1 MSFSISFDKE
11 AVKYL
16 ESLPTNIS
24 ERIIDKFEDIKEN
37 PFRYIEHYEGEYYKI
52 RIGDYRALIDIDYA
66 RKILFIRII
75 DKRGRVYKR

>member
-16 ESLPTNIS
+16 ESLPSNIS
-24 ERIIDKFEDIKEN
+24 ERIINKFEEIKEN

-52 RIGDYRALIDIDYA
+52 RIGDYRALIDIDYP

>member
-1 MSFSISFDKE
+1 MSFLISFDKK

-24 ERIIDKFEDIKEN
+24 DRIINKFEEIKEN

-52 RIGDYRALIDIDYA
+52 RIGDYRALIDIDFK

-75 DKRGRVYKR
+75 DKKGRVYKR

>member
-16 ESLPTNIS
+16 ESLPSDIS
-24 ERIIDKFEDIKEN
+24 ERIINKFEEIKEN

-52 RIGDYRALIDIDYA
+52 RIGDYRALIDIDYP

>member
-16 ESLPTNIS
+16 ESLPSNIS
-24 ERIIDKFEDIKEN
+24 ERIINKFEEIKEN

-52 RIGDYRALIDIDYA
+52 RIGDYRALIDIDYQ

>member
-75 DKRGRVYKR
+75 DKRGIVYKR

>member
-11 AVKYL
+11 VVKYL
-16 ESLPTNIS
+16 ESLPLNIS
-24 ERIIDKFEDIKEN
+24 ERIINKFEDIKEN
-37 PFRYIEHYEGEYYKI
+37 PFRYIEHYEGKYYKI
-52 RIGDYRALIDIDYA
+52 RIGDYRALIDIDYQ